1 MASVDDHDSTDQD
14 ATLRVFRETL
24 PELYAFV
31 ARRCGGDR
39 SLAEDVTQ
47 ETWLRAIEAWRRSGA
62 PREPIA
68 WLKTTAANLLRNELR
83 ASARRERSSAVAP
96 DTLAAPAAAERDEG
110 ALRQGL
116 ARLPHD
122 DARLVEQFHVDGTST
137 RELARERG
145 ASERAIEGRLRRARR
160 KLRDYLERKLR

>member
-1 MASVDDHDSTDQD
+1 MAPVDDHES
-14 ATLRVFRETL
+14 TLRLFRETL

-47 ETWLRAIEAWRRSGA
+47 EAWLRAIEAWRRNGP
-62 PREPIA
+62 PREPVA

-83 ASARRERSSAVAP
+83 ASARRERSSAEAP
-96 DTLAAPAAAERDEG
+96 DALAAPAEVERDDEV
-110 ALRQGL
+110 LRQGL
-116 ARLPHD
+116 ERLPHG
-122 DARLVEQFHVDGTST
+122 DARLIEQFHVHGAST
-137 RELARERG
+137 RDLARERG

-160 KLRDYLERKLR
+160 KLREFLERRLR

>member
-1 MASVDDHDSTDQD
+1 MASVDDHE

-47 ETWLRAIEAWRRSGA
+47 EAWLRAIEAWRRSGP
-62 PREPIA
+62 PREPVA

-83 ASARRERSSAVAP
+83 ASVRRGASSAVPP
-96 DTLAAPAAAERDEG
+96 DTLAAPAEPERDDED
-110 ALRQGL
+110 LRQGL
-116 ARLPHD
+116 ERLPRD
-122 DARLVEQFHVDGTST
+122 DARLIEQFHVNGSST
-137 RELARERG
+137 RELARESG
-145 ASERAIEGRLRRARR
+145 ASERAIEGRLRRARQ
-160 KLRDYLERKLR
+160 KLRDFLERKQR

>member
-1 MASVDDHDSTDQD
+1 MAPVDDHE
-14 ATLRVFRETL
+14 ATLRLFRETL

-47 ETWLRAIEAWRRSGA
+47 EAWLRAIEAWRRNGP
-62 PREPIA
+62 PREPVA
-68 WLKTTAANLLRNELR
+68 WLKTTAANILRNELR
-83 ASARRERSSAVAP
+83 SSARRERSSAEAP
-96 DTLAAPAAAERDEG
+96 DTLAAPAEAERDDE

-116 ARLPHD
+116 GRLPHD
-122 DARLVEQFHVDGTST
+122 DARLIEQFHVHGAST

-145 ASERAIEGRLRRARR
+145 ASERAIEGRLRRARL
-160 KLRDYLERKLR
+160 KLREFLERKLR

>member
-1 MASVDDHDSTDQD
+1 MAPVDDHE
-14 ATLRVFRETL
+14 ATLRLFRETL

-47 ETWLRAIEAWRRSGA
+47 EAWLRAIEAWRRNGP
-62 PREPIA
+62 PREPVA
-68 WLKTTAANLLRNELR
+68 WLKTTAANLLCNELR
-83 ASARRERSSAVAP
+83 SSARRERSSAEAP
-96 DTLAAPAAAERDEG
+96 DTLAAPAEVERDDE

-116 ARLPHD
+116 GRLPHD
-122 DARLVEQFHVDGTST
+122 DARLIEQFHVHGAST

-145 ASERAIEGRLRRARR
+145 ASERAIEGRLRRARL
-160 KLRDYLERKLR
+160 KLREFLERRLR

>member
-1 MASVDDHDSTDQD
+1 MARVDDHE
-14 ATLRVFRETL
+14 ATLRLFRQTL

-47 ETWLRAIEAWRRSGA
+47 EAWLRAIEAWRRSGP
-62 PREPIA
+62 PREPVA

-83 ASARRERSSAVAP
+83 SSARRERSSAVAP
-96 DTLAAPAAAERDEG
+96 DTLAAPAQVERDDG

-116 ARLPHD
+116 ERLPYD
-122 DARLVEQFHVDGTST
+122 DARLLERFHVDGAST

-145 ASERAIEGRLRRARR
+145 ASERAIEGRLHRARR
-160 KLRDYLERKLR
+160 KLREFLERKLR